1 MSGGSGTAS
10 RNTAARRRPVLG
22 VADQLLSSGT
32 NFLTAFVASWALAPA
47 GFATF
52 VVSYAVVTVVLALG
66 RAVIGEVL
74 LAYLPTV
81 SRTDRPAIVRSST
94 GAALVLGLAG
104 SAVCVAGGLLGH
116 GTLAGLLWLA
126 PWVPVAL
133 MQDARRFVFLSQGR
147 PGHAL
152 ASDGAWATAQVV
164 VLGVLAVGGSGFS
177 VAGLATS
184 WGLGALTGLVVAA
197 AIGGGSLRPC
207 CPRAWARRTRSLSGW
222 FVLTSVLGQCEIYA
236 VLVLAGVLLAPA
248 DAAGLRAVQL
258 LVFQPAA
265 TVAAALLVLAT
276 PLVAGAVSRRDVEAA
291 RHARRF
297 TFVAAGV
304 LAVAV
309 LAVIPLRH
317 TLLDLLFPQYT
328 AFAALVVPIALQSA
342 LYVLGVPFHAQ
353 LRGFH
358 RARALFGL
366 QVLGSAV
373 LVGAATVG
381 MGLGGVVAL
390 AWGLAGTAL
399 VVDLVLL
406 CATPRPRHAGG
417 GHRIGPAATADPA
430 PAPEPG
436 EVELEVA
443 R

>member
-1 MSGGSGTAS
+1 M
-10 RNTAARRRPVLG
+10 
-22 VADQLLSSGT
+22 ADQILSSGT

-81 SRTDRPAIVRSST
+81 ARDDRAAIVRSST
-94 GAALVLGLAG
+94 GAAMVLGVVG
-104 SAVCVAGGLLGH
+104 SAVCLVGGALGH
-116 GTLAGLLWLA
+116 DTLSGLVWLA
-126 PWVPVAL
+126 PWVPIAL

-152 ASDGAWATAQVV
+152 ASDGAWAAAQVV
-164 VLGVLAVGGSGFS
+164 VLGVLALGGIGFS

-184 WGLGALTGLVVAA
+184 WGVGALTGLIVAA

-207 CPRAWARRTRSLSGW
+207 CPRAWARRTRSLSAW

-236 VLVLAGVLLAPA
+236 VLVLAGTLLAPT

-258 LVFQPAA
+258 LIFQPTA
-265 TVAAALLVLAT
+265 TVAAALLVLVT
-276 PLVAGAVSRRDVEAA
+276 PLVAGAVARRDVEAA

-297 TFVAAGV
+297 AVIASVALAAVV
-304 LAVAV
+304 LM
-309 LAVIPLRH
+309 VIPLRD

-328 AFAALVVPIALQSA
+328 GYAALVVPIALQSA
-342 LYVLGVPFHAQ
+342 FWVLGVPFHAQ

-358 RARALFGL
+358 RARTLFGL
-366 QVLGSAV
+366 QVLGSTV
-373 LVGAATVG
+373 LVGAATTG

-390 AWGLAGTAL
+390 AWGLAGAAL
-399 VVDLVLL
+399 LVDLILL
-406 CATPRPRHAGG
+406 CTTPAPRHAGHG
-417 GHRIGPAATADPA
+417 NRATVPA
-430 PAPEPG
+430 PAAAG
-436 EVELEVA
+436 DLEVA

>member
-1 MSGGSGTAS
+1 MSPASGNVSGTAGRTS
-10 RNTAARRRPVLG
+10 ARRPVLG

-81 SRTDRPAIVRSST
+81 AREDRAAIVRSST
-94 GAALVLGLAG
+94 GAALVLGAAG
-104 SAVCVAGGLLGH
+104 SAVCLAGGAIGH
-116 GTLAGLLWLA
+116 DTLSGLLWLA

-152 ASDGAWATAQVV
+152 ASDGAWAAAQVV
-164 VLGVLAVGGSGFS
+164 VLGVLALGGIGFS

-184 WGLGALTGLVVAA
+184 WGVGALTGLLVAA

-207 CPRAWARRTRSLSGW
+207 CPQAWARRTRSLSAW

-236 VLVLAGVLLAPA
+236 VLVLAGTLLAPT

-258 LVFQPAA
+258 LVFQPTA
-265 TVAAALLVLAT
+265 TVAAALLVLVT
-276 PLVAGAVSRRDVEAA
+276 PLVAGAVARRDVEAA

-297 TFVAAGV
+297 AVIASVAFAAVV
-304 LAVAV
+304 LT
-309 LAVIPLRH
+309 VIPLRD

-328 AFAALVVPIALQSA
+328 GYAALVVPIALQSA
-342 LYVLGVPFHAQ
+342 FYVLGVPFHAQ

-358 RARALFGL
+358 RARTLFGL

-373 LVGAATVG
+373 LVGAATAG

-390 AWGLAGTAL
+390 AWGLAGAAL
-399 VVDLVLL
+399 LVDVILL
-406 CATPRPRHAGG
+406 FTTPASRHAGH
-417 GHRIGPAATADPA
+417 GHRAAAPVRAPEAA
-430 PAPEPG
+430 PAG
-436 EVELEVA
+436 LEVA

>member
-1 MSGGSGTAS
+1 M
-10 RNTAARRRPVLG
+10 NRRPVLG

-32 NFLTAFVASWALAPA
+32 NFLTAFVASWALAPTE
-47 GFATF
+47 FATF

-81 SRTDRPAIVRSST
+81 PAAERPAIVRSST
-94 GAALVLGLAG
+94 GAALVLGIAG
-104 SAVCVAGGLLGH
+104 SAVCLAGGAIGH
-116 GTLAGLLWLA
+116 HTLSGLLWLA

-133 MQDARRFVFLSQGR
+133 MQDARRFVFLSQGT
-147 PGHAL
+147 PGRAL
-152 ASDGAWATAQVV
+152 AADGAWAGAQVV
-164 VLGVLAVGGSGFS
+164 VLGLLAFGVPGVSGTGFS
-177 VAGLATS
+177 VGGLATS
-184 WGLGALTGLVVAA
+184 WGVGALAGLLVAA
-197 AIGGGSLRPC
+197 AVGGGSLRPC

-236 VLVLAGVLLAPA
+236 VLVLAGILLAPA

-258 LVFQPAA
+258 LVFQPTA
-265 TVAAALLVLAT
+265 TVAAALLVLVT
-276 PLVAGAVSRRDVEAA
+276 PLVAGAVARRDVDAA
-291 RHARRF
+291 RHARRLAF
-297 TFVAAGV
+297 LGAGA

-309 LAVIPLRH
+309 LAVIPLRDV
-317 TLLDLLFPQYT
+317 LLGLLFPQYT

-358 RARALFGL
+358 RARSLFGL
-366 QVLGSAV
+366 QVLGSTV
-373 LVGAATVG
+373 LVGAASAG

-390 AWGLAGTAL
+390 AWGLAGAAL

-406 CATPRPRHAGG
+406 VASPRARHADAGHRAATPRV
-417 GHRIGPAATADPA
+417 AAPVA
-430 PAPEPG
+430 
-436 EVELEVA
+436 LEA
-443 R
+443 A

>member
-1 MSGGSGTAS
+1 VSGGSG
-10 RNTAARRRPVLG
+10 TAARRRPVLG

-32 NFLTAFVASWALAPA
+32 NFLTAFVASWALAPE

-81 SRTDRPAIVRSST
+81 AAGERPAIVRSST

-104 SAVCVAGGLLGH
+104 SAVCLAGGGIGH
-116 GTLAGLLWLA
+116 HTLAGLLWLA
-126 PWVPVAL
+126 PWVPIAL
-133 MQDARRFVFLSQGR
+133 MQDARRFVFLSQGA
-147 PGHAL
+147 PGRAL
-152 ASDGAWATAQVV
+152 VSDGAWAAAQVV
-164 VLGVLAVGGSGFS
+164 VLGLFALNGTFS

-184 WGLGALTGLVVAA
+184 WGVGALTGLLVAA

-207 CPRAWARRTRSLSGW
+207 CPKAWARRTRSLSGW

-236 VLVLAGVLLAPA
+236 VLVLAGTLLAPA

-258 LVFQPAA
+258 LVFQPTA
-265 TVAAALLVLAT
+265 TVAAALLVLVT
-276 PLVAGAVSRRDVEAA
+276 PLVAGAVARRDVEAA

-297 TFVAAGV
+297 ATIASAA
-304 LAVAV
+304 LAAAV

-317 TLLDLLFPQYT
+317 TLLGLLFPQYT
-328 AFAALVVPIALQSA
+328 EFAPLVVPIALQSA

-358 RARALFGL
+358 RARSLFGL

-373 LVGAATVG
+373 LVGAATAG
-381 MGLGGVVAL
+381 MGFGGVVAL
-390 AWGLAGTAL
+390 AWGLAGAAL
-399 VVDLVLL
+399 FVDLVLL
-406 CATPRPRHAGG
+406 FTTPRARHAGA
-417 GHRIGPAATADPA
+417 GHRAAANVVT
-430 PAPEPG
+430 PEP
-436 EVELEVA
+436 VLEVA

>member
-1 MSGGSGTAS
+1 M
-10 RNTAARRRPVLG
+10 
-22 VADQLLSSGT
+22 ADQLLSSGT
-32 NFLTAFVASWALAPA
+32 NFLTAFVASWALAPEQ
-47 GFATF
+47 FATF

-81 SRTDRPAIVRSST
+81 SLADRPAIVRSST
-94 GAALVLGLAG
+94 GAALVLGIAG
-104 SAVCVAGGLLGH
+104 SVVCVAGGGIGH
-116 GTLAGLLWLA
+116 HTLSGLLWLA
-126 PWVPVAL
+126 PWVPIAL

-152 ASDGAWATAQVV
+152 AADGAWAAAQVV
-164 VLGVLAVGGSGFS
+164 VLGALAFGGLGFS

-184 WGLGALTGLVVAA
+184 WGVGALTGLLVAA

-207 CPRAWARRTRSLSGW
+207 CPKAWARRTRSLSGW

-236 VLVLAGVLLAPA
+236 VLVLAGTLLAPT

-258 LVFQPAA
+258 LVFQPTA
-265 TVAAALLVLAT
+265 TVAAALLVLVT

-297 TFVAAGV
+297 ATIASAGLAA
-304 LAVAV
+304 AV

-328 AFAALVVPIALQSA
+328 AYAALVVPIALQSA

-358 RARALFGL
+358 RARTLFGL

-373 LVGAATVG
+373 LVGAATAG
-381 MGLGGVVAL
+381 MGFGGVVVL
-390 AWGLAGTAL
+390 AWGLAGAAL

-406 CATPRPRHAGG
+406 VTTPGPHRAGA
-417 GHRIGPAATADPA
+417 GHRTAVGPT
-430 PAPEPG
+430 PEPA
-436 EVELEVA
+436 LEVA

>member
-1 MSGGSGTAS
+1 M
-10 RNTAARRRPVLG
+10 
-22 VADQLLSSGT
+22 ADQLLSSGT
-32 NFLTAFVASWALAPA
+32 NFLTAFVASWALAPE

-81 SRTDRPAIVRSST
+81 AAGDRPAIVRSST
-94 GAALVLGLAG
+94 GAALVLGVAG
-104 SAVCVAGGLLGH
+104 SLACVAGGLLGH

-126 PWVPVAL
+126 PWVPIAL

-152 ASDGAWATAQVV
+152 ASDGAWAAAQVV
-164 VLGVLAVGGSGFS
+164 VLALLAVGGLGFS
-177 VAGLATS
+177 VTGLATS
-184 WGLGALTGLVVAA
+184 WGIGALTGLLVAA

-207 CPRAWARRTRSLSGW
+207 CPKAWARRTRSLSGW

-236 VLVLAGVLLAPA
+236 VLVLAGTLLAPA

-258 LVFQPAA
+258 LVFQPTA
-265 TVAAALLVLAT
+265 TVAAALLVLVT
-276 PLVAGAVSRRDVEAA
+276 PLVAGAVARRDVEAA

-297 TFVAAGV
+297 ATIASATLAA
-304 LAVAV
+304 AV

-328 AFAALVVPIALQSA
+328 EFAPLVVPIALQSA

-358 RARALFGL
+358 RARSLFGL

-373 LVGAATVG
+373 LVGAATAG
-381 MGLGGVVAL
+381 MGFGGVVVL
-390 AWGLAGTAL
+390 AWGLAGAAL
-399 VVDLVLL
+399 FVDLVLL
-406 CATPRPRHAGG
+406 VATPRAHHAGA
-417 GHRIGPAATADPA
+417 GHRSVPVEPA
-430 PAPEPG
+430 PAP
-436 EVELEVA
+436 VALEVA

>member
-1 MSGGSGTAS
+1 MSPASGNVSGTAVRTS
-10 RNTAARRRPVLG
+10 AGRPVLG
-22 VADQLLSSGT
+22 VADQILSSGT

-81 SRTDRPAIVRSST
+81 ARDERAAIVRSST
-94 GAALVLGLAG
+94 GAAMVLGVVG
-104 SAVCVAGGLLGH
+104 SAVCLAGGALGH
-116 GTLAGLLWLA
+116 DTLSGLVWLA

-152 ASDGAWATAQVV
+152 ASDGAWAAAQVV
-164 VLGVLAVGGSGFS
+164 VLGVLALGGIGFS

-184 WGLGALTGLVVAA
+184 WGVGALMGLLVAA
-197 AIGGGSLRPC
+197 ALGGGSLRPC
-207 CPRAWARRTRSLSGW
+207 CPRAWARRTRSLSAW

-236 VLVLAGVLLAPA
+236 VLVLAGTLLAPT

-258 LVFQPAA
+258 LVFQPTA
-265 TVAAALLVLAT
+265 TVAAALLVLVT
-276 PLVAGAVSRRDVEAA
+276 PLVAGAVARRDVEAA

-297 TFVAAGV
+297 AVIASVA
-304 LAVAV
+304 LAVVV
-309 LAVIPLRH
+309 LMVIPLRD

-328 AFAALVVPIALQSA
+328 GYAALVVPIALQSA
-342 LYVLGVPFHAQ
+342 FWVLGVPFHAQ

-358 RARALFGL
+358 RARTLFGL
-366 QVLGSAV
+366 QVLGSTV
-373 LVGAATVG
+373 LVGAATTG

-390 AWGLAGTAL
+390 AWGLAGAAL
-399 VVDLVLL
+399 LVDVILL
-406 CATPRPRHAGG
+406 CTTPAPRHAGH
-417 GHRIGPAATADPA
+417 GHRATAPA
-430 PAPEPG
+430 PAAPAG
-436 EVELEVA
+436 LEVA